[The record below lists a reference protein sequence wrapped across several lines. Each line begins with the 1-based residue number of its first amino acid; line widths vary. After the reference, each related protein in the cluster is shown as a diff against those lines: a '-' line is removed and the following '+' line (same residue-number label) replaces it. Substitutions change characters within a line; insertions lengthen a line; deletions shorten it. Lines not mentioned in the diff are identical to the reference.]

1 MILPRTI
8 LKQDLAKKLYP
19 QSSNKTSAMQLMR
32 KEIKLSQE
40 LSTKLDKLTRN
51 KRAHYFTHIELGII
65 LKHFGISQ
73 EEFEDL

>member
-1 MILPRTI
+1 MTTNNTKTRF
-8 LKQDLAKKLYP
+8 
-19 QSSNKTSAMQLMR
+19 SNKTIPSNTTAAIQLLR
-32 KEIKLSQE
+32 KEIKASQE
-40 LSTKLDKLTRN
+40 LSSKLDKLTRN